1 MEKMMEVIGKGTVDM
16 STEERESMMDT
27 KHFDDLNP
35 SKEDILMMEET
46 VDLYEMESECERD
59 AAEGKGTEDEE
70 SLYLDN
76 SVRLYLAGINQY
88 ALLSPEEE
96 RSLGMKIKE
105 GGEGATQ
112 AKKRFMESNLRL
124 VYHIAKMYCDRGVD
138 LEDLNAMGVEG
149 LHKAVEK
156 FDPAMGYKFSTY
168 ASWWIRQA
176 ILRGISDEVG
186 TIRIP
191 SHMKENI
198 RKINKA
204 NETWKL
210 TSEKEP
216 TVKELADLSGLTEE
230 QVKKANRAM
239 YTLSFLD
246 MQVGEDGE
254 TTLGE
259 LLADEKT
266 ENPETAALNH
276 NLREMIE
283 LVLSQLDPREARVLS
298 LRYGIG
304 CPYPMS
310 LEEVARLPEFKV
322 TRERVRQIETKALHK
337 IRRSTKMRGL
347 LKAFAA

>member
-1 MEKMMEVIGKGTVDM
+1 MERMMEVIGRGTVDVNM
-16 STEERESMMDT
+16 EECESMMDMER
-27 KHFDDLNP
+27 FDDLNP
-35 SKEDILMMEET
+35 SMEDILMMEESLDFYETENACEEDAT
-46 VDLYEMESECERD
+46 V
-59 AAEGKGTEDEE
+59 GKGAEDED
-70 SLYLDN
+70 SLYLD
-76 SVRLYLAGINQY
+76 SSMRLYLAGINQY

-105 GGEGATQ
+105 GGAGAAQ
-112 AKKRFMESNLRL
+112 AKKTFVEANLRL

-156 FDPAMGYKFSTY
+156 FDYAMGYKFSTY
-168 ASWWIRQA
+168 ASWWIKQA

-198 RKINKA
+198 RKINKVT
-204 NETWKL
+204 ESRKM

-216 TVKELADLSGLTEE
+216 SVQEIAELSGLSEDK
-230 QVKKANRAM
+230 VRRATDAM
-239 YTLSFLD
+239 HTMSSLD
-246 MQVGEDGE
+246 MQVGEEGE

-266 ENPETAALNH
+266 ENPETASLNQ

-283 LVLSQLDPREARVLS
+283 QVLGQLDPREARVLS

-347 LKAFAA
+347 LKDFAA